1 METVVMGKKIKNVYS
16 VVIEKD
22 GDGNYLGKPYI
33 EKEKETTYEEICRYE
48 GTPQS
53 VHGFICNEIYLSE
66 DESASVTKEKF
77 RADLCTWYQYT
88 NKVLEEKDS
97 NLKKAEKELAA
108 ELKLYNTQM
117 IENDDRAKAYCDL
130 HKLDYAET
138 DYEEL
143 RKILPGNIEVRNRG
157 YNIYNIPIYNNGI
170 PW

>member
-22 GDGNYLGKPYI
+22 DDGNYLDKPYI

-53 VHGFICNEIYLSE
+53 VNGFVCKEIYLSE
-66 DESASVTKEKF
+66 DESVLVTEQKF
-77 RADLCTWYQYT
+77 RADLGTWYQYT

-117 IENDDRAKAYCDL
+117 IENDNMAKAYCDL

-143 RKILPGNIEVRNRG
+143 RKILPGNIEVRNKG
-157 YNIYNIPIYNNGI
+157 CDIYISPVYNDGI

>member
-22 GDGNYLGKPYI
+22 DDGRYLKKPYI
-33 EKEKETTYEEICRYE
+33 GKEKETTYEEICRYE

-53 VHGFICNEIYLSE
+53 VDRLVSNEIYLSE
-66 DESASVTKEKF
+66 DEPVEVDFKRF
-77 RADLCTWYQYT
+77 RADLGTWYQYT
-88 NKVLEEKDS
+88 RKVLEEKDS

-143 RKILPGNIEVRNRG
+143 RKMLPGNIEVRNKGCDIYIRPV
-157 YNIYNIPIYNNGI
+157 YNDGI

>member
-22 GDGNYLGKPYI
+22 DDGNYLDKPYI

-53 VHGFICNEIYLSE
+53 DGFIYNEIYLSE
-66 DESASVTKEKF
+66 DEPVVVEFKRF
-77 RADLCTWYQYT
+77 RADLGTWYQYT

-117 IENDDRAKAYCDL
+117 IENDDKAKRYCDL

-143 RKILPGNIEVRNRG
+143 MKIIKPEDNSLPKISDVD
-157 YNIYNIPIYNNGI
+157 
-170 PW
+170 